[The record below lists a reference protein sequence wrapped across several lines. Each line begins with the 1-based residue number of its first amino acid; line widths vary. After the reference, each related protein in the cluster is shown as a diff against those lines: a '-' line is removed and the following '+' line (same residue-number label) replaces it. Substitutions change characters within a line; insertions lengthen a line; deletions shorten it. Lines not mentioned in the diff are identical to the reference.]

1 MGASREVLEEPE
13 SKKKGGFL
21 GSGESQE
28 GTVRSRRVVPKVGN
42 ERGVHDRSSGHVNRT
57 GLTAVRWRYSYDGNH
72 VPVGGQS
79 QDVEDEVV
87 VALRCRK
94 GGCVTAVLNASY
106 AKRTKSLTYSLWT
119 AKIQTDSKSDSNE
132 IQELLADRNF
142 IARLRARKIGPRSTR
157 LAQKVREARR
167 AEGRAFRNFSSRR
180 CPLSYRVSTAR
191 RNFCPPG
198 HVQPRNR
205 E

>member
-28 GTVRSRRVVPKVGN
+28 GTVRYSKTRYPEEKGTHWGRPVVSSTPLMRQIPISFLGVIDGLPWAYPYSFSKASRY
-42 ERGVHDRSSGHVNRT
+42 NRIT
-57 GLTAVRWRYSYDGNH
+57 PILLRLRYRD
-72 VPVGGQS
+72 
-79 QDVEDEVV
+79 
-87 VALRCRK
+87 
-94 GGCVTAVLNASY
+94 TF
-106 AKRTKSLTYSLWT
+106 TYSLWT

-198 HVQPRNR
+198 HVQPRN
-205 E
+205 

>member
-28 GTVRSRRVVPKVGN
+28 GTVRYSKTRYPEEKGTHWGRPVV
-42 ERGVHDRSSGHVNRT
+42 SST
-57 GLTAVRWRYSYDGNH
+57 PLMRYSYDGNH

-94 GGCVTAVLNASY
+94 ASRTTAS
-106 AKRTKSLTYSLWT
+106 
-119 AKIQTDSKSDSNE
+119 
-132 IQELLADRNF
+132 
-142 IARLRARKIGPRSTR
+142 
-157 LAQKVREARR
+157 
-167 AEGRAFRNFSSRR
+167 
-180 CPLSYRVSTAR
+180 
-191 RNFCPPG
+191 
-198 HVQPRNR
+198 
-205 E
+205 

>member
-1 MGASREVLEEPE
+1 MDYP
-13 SKKKGGFL
+13 
-21 GSGESQE
+21 
-28 GTVRSRRVVPKVGN
+28 
-42 ERGVHDRSSGHVNRT
+42 
-57 GLTAVRWRYSYDGNH
+57 GLTRIPFQKLRAIIALHLSSYVYDI
-72 VPVGGQS
+72 
-79 QDVEDEVV
+79 
-87 VALRCRK
+87 
-94 GGCVTAVLNASY
+94 VTP
-106 AKRTKSLTYSLWT
+106 T

-157 LAQKVREARR
+157 LAQKVREARI

-198 HVQPRNR
+198 HVQPRN
-205 E
+205 